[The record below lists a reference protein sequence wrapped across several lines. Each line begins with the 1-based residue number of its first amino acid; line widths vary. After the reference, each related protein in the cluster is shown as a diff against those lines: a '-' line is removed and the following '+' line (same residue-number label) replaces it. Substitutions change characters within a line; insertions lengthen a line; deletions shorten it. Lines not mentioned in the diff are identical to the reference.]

1 MSRILL
7 ILSIIGFIV
16 LLILNKIK
24 KSNKVP
30 QNINIIEKI
39 VYVLIFIFL
48 SVNLFFST

>member
-7 ILSIIGFIV
+7 ILSIVGYII

-24 KSNKVP
+24 KSGKNLRY
-30 QNINIIEKI
+30 INIIEKI

-48 SVNLFFST
+48 FTNLFI